1 MDFEQCIMSQCY
13 LWGVCC
19 ASVLTCYIG
28 APPRGNIRHVC
39 RDVTVLC
46 SYCTMQLLYYAVTVL
61 CSSHDCLKY
70 ATPFTPGEFYQQS
83 RQLHKIRIPVQ
94 SLLARSCAALG
105 SIHLQLNA
113 DILWL
118 LCR

>member
-13 LWGVCC
+13 LWGICC

-28 APPRGNIRHVC
+28 ASPCGNIRHVC

-46 SYCTMQLLYYAVTVL
+46 S
-61 CSSHDCLKY
+61 SHNCLKY

-94 SLLARSCAALG
+94 SLLARLCAALG
-105 SIHLQLNA
+105 SIHLELNA
-113 DILWL
+113 DSL
-118 LCR
+118 